1 MNWTELHSCISCNKK
16 QILYSLN
23 WLLVYSLPTVM
34 SFVTGNHTMFFPLKE
49 NLKNLFDSLSTGS
62 SFENL
67 SYLSKVFPCLKD
79 GDLCSNILPGI
90 ESDLAY
96 TEVSGVVCQY
106 ILQSGSLWHPL
117 SSSMLKIAKCFI
129 SNFKINVCFFS
140 MTVLL
145 GEANNHIV

>member
-62 SFENL
+62 SFENVLFIKSVSL
-67 SYLSKVFPCLKD
+67 SQRWRFMFEV
-79 GDLCSNILPGI
+79 LPGI

-106 ILQSGSLWHPL
+106 ILQSGSLWHPR

-145 GEANNHIV
+145 GEANNHID